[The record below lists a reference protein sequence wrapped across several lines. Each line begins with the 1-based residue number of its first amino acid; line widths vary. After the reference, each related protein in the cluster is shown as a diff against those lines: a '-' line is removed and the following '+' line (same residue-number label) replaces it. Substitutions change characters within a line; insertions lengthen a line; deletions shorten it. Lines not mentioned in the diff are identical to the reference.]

1 MENFG
6 RYRILERLGADALGE
21 LLRARDTRVGRTVAL
36 RIISPIVVGGPGRR
50 DALMA
55 DASAARALSHPHVA
69 ALFDAGEEDGRVFLA
84 HEYVTGRSLRGNVMG
99 KPLSASRTI
108 EFAIQIADGVAEGH
122 RLGLVHAG
130 LDPSTVFITDKD
142 KAKIVDFGLAA
153 WTSAGLR
160 RRAVTEQLAGG
171 KAISAR
177 GAGDVARWMS
187 PEQNPLGPGRCTVGR
202 LLPRRDR
209 LPDGDGAKSVRGS
222 RRGGG
227 GDERPSTCPPSRF
240 QHQSRSAREARCHPR
255 PGHGEEPRR
264 AIPVGRG
271 DGGGPAGTRRLQA
284 CGLQPSLPIIP
295 ASLSMSMFAP
305 DTMTAVVRD
314 GEGIL
319 PSATAATPTA
329 PAPSETR

>member
-187 PEQNPLGPGRCTVGR
+187 PEQILWGRADARSDVFSLGAIVYQMATGRNPFAGVDAEEAAMNVLR
-202 LLPRRDR
+202 LAPPPASSIDLAVPEKLDAILARAM
-209 LPDGDGAKSVRGS
+209 AKSP
-222 RRGGG
+222 
-227 GDERPSTCPPSRF
+227 D
-240 QHQSRSAREARCHPR
+240 ARY
-255 PGHGEEPRR
+255 
-264 AIPVGRG
+264 
-271 DGGGPAGTRRLQA
+271 
-284 CGLQPSLPIIP
+284 
-295 ASLSMSMFAP
+295 
-305 DTMTAVVRD
+305 
-314 GEGIL
+314 
-319 PSATAATPTA
+319 PSAAVMVADLRALDGCKPAAFSP
-329 PAPSETR
+329 RFR